1 MRAIA
6 EERRAA
12 VGRTGRAARLKAFF
26 RDAWLELQKV
36 IWPTREEVTKMTGLV
51 VAVVVIVG
59 LFIFIWDQI
68 LVQITKPL
76 FPQ

>member
-6 EERRAA
+6 EERRVA
-12 VGRTGRAARLKAFF
+12 VGKPGRGARVKLFF

-51 VAVVVIVG
+51 VAVVLVVG
-59 LFIFIWDQI
+59 LFIFFWDKI